1 MRSSIL
7 VAAGAAT
14 LAMSSPV
21 EKEKR
26 AMETEWVVDYL
37 TVTVTGTETAKPT
50 FFWGGPK
57 QRPAETNSPAS
68 SSTPVVTETPEAP
81 ASTSET
87 PAPSVVVVTETQA
100 YPTSESTPSPVVQ
113 DPAPA
118 SETSSAASQPSSAAP
133 ASSSA
138 AAQSSAT
145 PAATDF
151 AGAAVQHHNFH
162 RSNHSSPELT
172 WSDKLA
178 GYAYQTSLSCKMVHD
193 MDQGDKG
200 YGQNLA
206 NWAQSVDA
214 YKLGDTGAVKMAIS
228 DMWYNGEFNSF
239 LPSYYGEDSPDMT
252 FFESWGHMS
261 QLVWKDSTE
270 VGCSSHY
277 CEKGT
282 MYDDFDAWFTVCNYS
297 PPGNVGGAYGSNVLK
312 PLGKAT
318 VTA

>member
-1 MRSSIL
+1 MKSSVLI
-7 VAAGAAT
+7 AAGAAT
-14 LAMSSPV
+14 LAMSSPL

-26 AMETEWVVDYL
+26 AIETQWVVDYL

-57 QRPAETNSPAS
+57 QRPAETNSPV
-68 SSTPVVTETPEAP
+68 PVVTETPEAP
-81 ASTSET
+81 APAPAPET
-87 PAPSVVVVTETQA
+87 TAPSVVIVTETQA
-100 YPTSESTPSPVVQ
+100 YPTSESTPAPVVQ

-118 SETSSAASQPSSAAP
+118 PSPEPSSAAP
-133 ASSSA
+133 QPSPE
-138 AAQSSAT
+138 

-162 RSNHSSPELT
+162 RSNHSSPELS

-214 YKLGDTGAVKMAIS
+214 YKLGDTGAVKMAVS
-228 DMWYNGEFNSF
+228 DMWYNGEFNNF
-239 LPSYYGEDSPDMT
+239 LPAYYGEDSPDMS

-261 QLVWKDSTE
+261 QLVWKESTE

-312 PLGKAT
+312 PLGKST